1 MIVKDVTITIT
12 LVLTAMM
19 TSLHLDIHDRHHG
32 VEFLQLGLSNGSSIQ
47 VPSSTL
53 VKQILLMSMSWDWQ
67 FSRSRDAMKITQSEL
82 RIHLHKEAVDIGAF
96 SWRSSEL
103 LPWI

>member
-1 MIVKDVTITIT
+1 MSDKPIRLFLSCLCLMYCVTMLAKDVTITMT
-12 LVLTAMM
+12 LVLTATM

-53 VKQILLMSMSWDWQ
+53 VKQILLMSM
-67 FSRSRDAMKITQSEL
+67 
-82 RIHLHKEAVDIGAF
+82 
-96 SWRSSEL
+96 
-103 LPWI
+103 

>member
-1 MIVKDVTITIT
+1 MSGKPIRLFLSCLCLMSCVTVLQSGFLGTAMIVKDVTITMT

-47 VPSSTL
+47 VPSSALIKTNPVD
-53 VKQILLMSMSWDWQ
+53 VKVM
-67 FSRSRDAMKITQSEL
+67 
-82 RIHLHKEAVDIGAF
+82 
-96 SWRSSEL
+96 
-103 LPWI
+103 